1 MHTTTPPP
9 TEPPAPAFTAAERDL
24 TRRQLTVFALVLPA
38 LVLPSL
44 AYAVSQGLDLNRL
57 DQAPVSAQ
65 IAVFSGGF
73 MPGVAGLAGWLAAG
87 RGLRGFDWGL
97 RRVRWPVIGLAWLI
111 PVLGVI
117 PAYVVAWLTG
127 AARFDPGNLA
137 TSTGLPPVLGVLLGL
152 VPGIVPYMLLSYG
165 EQIGWSN
172 LLAVRLSATRSV
184 DATALIV
191 GLAWGVSHFP
201 LMLLVPG
208 GIEEGVPAPYAL
220 LWFMVETVALAY
232 PLVWLRLR
240 TGSIWPVLVLHAT
253 LNASV
258 YFVAGAMTAA
268 TDHSGWFVGEGG
280 ALTSVFIALA
290 VLGTRPLWRNVTAS
304 SAAN

>member
-1 MHTTTPPP
+1 MI
-9 TEPPAPAFTAAERDL
+9 
-24 TRRQLTVFALVLPA
+24 RRQLTVFALVLPA

-44 AYAVSQGLDLNRL
+44 AFAVSQGLDLNRL
-57 DQAPVSAQ
+57 GQAPIAAR

-73 MPGVAGLAGWLAAG
+73 MPGIAGLVAWLAGG

-97 RRVRWPVIGLAWLI
+97 RRAPWRTIGLAWAI
-111 PVLGVI
+111 PVLGVGL
-117 PAYVVAWLTG
+117 AYGVAWLTG

-137 TSTGLPPVLGVLLGL
+137 ETVGLHPALGVLLGL
-152 VPGIVPYMLLSYG
+152 VPGVVPYMLLSFG
-165 EQIGWSN
+165 EQVGWSC
-172 LLAVRLSATRSV
+172 LLAVRLSATRSI

-201 LMLLVPG
+201 LMLFVPG
-208 GIEEGVPAPYAL
+208 GIEKGVSTPYAL
-220 LWFMVETVALAY
+220 LWFMVEAVALAY

-253 LNASV
+253 LNASI

-268 TDHSGWFVGEGG
+268 TEHSGWFIGEGG
-280 ALTSVFIALA
+280 ALTSGFTALV
-290 VLGTRPLWRNVTAS
+290 VLATWRLWRR
-304 SAAN
+304 